1 MNFLRSDQSRIG
13 QHLES
18 CSTLDEAARYNK
30 PVCAEELW
38 LTIKENKDEIKRM
51 QCDEA
56 LVTAAEHNSLDVI
69 KVQINKILRVL

>member
-1 MNFLRSDQSRIG
+1 MIYRTDQSRIG
-13 QHLES
+13 QNLES
-18 CSTLDEAARYNK
+18 STTLDEAARYNK

-69 KVQINKILRVL
+69 KVQIVKIQMVI